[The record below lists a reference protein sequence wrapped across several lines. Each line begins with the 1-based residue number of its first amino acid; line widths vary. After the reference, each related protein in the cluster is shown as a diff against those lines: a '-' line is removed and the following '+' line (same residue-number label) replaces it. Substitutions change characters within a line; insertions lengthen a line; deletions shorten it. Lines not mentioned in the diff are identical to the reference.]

1 MDISNLQ
8 FLGGNLEGSSVHIS
22 RTLMISEL
30 EMLFQSTNASSSIDD
45 YKNAIIVENCL
56 LKSTMETRKIS
67 FAKMKIAYSLDLN
80 NKLFRMLRTLYELAP
95 EELPLLAFLCVYCRD
110 SILRLSDEHI
120 QTVAQDTEITS
131 DFFSSII
138 EEEYPGK
145 YSKATLSS
153 MSRNLLS
160 SFYKSG
166 HVNGTKTKKTRSQA
180 KAGPAA
186 VTYAATIAYACG
198 ERGLFL
204 CDNEFMRA
212 IDCTKEMALSLLS
225 VADAKGYISLRM
237 LGEVMDIQFEYAEG
251 IV

>member
-1 MDISNLQ
+1 
-8 FLGGNLEGSSVHIS
+8 
-22 RTLMISEL
+22 
-30 EMLFQSTNASSSIDD
+30 
-45 YKNAIIVENCL
+45 
-56 LKSTMETRKIS
+56 
-67 FAKMKIAYSLDLN
+67 
-80 NKLFRMLRTLYELAP
+80 
-95 EELPLLAFLCVYCRD
+95 
-110 SILRLSDEHI
+110 
-120 QTVAQDTEITS
+120 
-131 DFFSSII
+131 
-138 EEEYPGK
+138 
-145 YSKATLSS
+145 